1 MEPFIIEVK
10 NVPYVLTAFFNE
22 FKCNPLHG
30 KMTIEEITEL
40 FFEQFP
46 KEWDNTVAVE
56 EEALKTFLSKI
67 NDISCDRAIN
77 SLIKKG
83 IVDYMHD
90 GTDFVFSLVKKGN

>member
-1 MEPFIIEVK
+1 
-10 NVPYVLTAFFNE
+10 
-22 FKCNPLHG
+22 
-30 KMTIEEITEL
+30 MTIEEITEL

-67 NDISCDRAIN
+67 NDISCNRAIN

-83 IVDYMHD
+83 IVD
-90 GTDFVFSLVKKGN
+90 